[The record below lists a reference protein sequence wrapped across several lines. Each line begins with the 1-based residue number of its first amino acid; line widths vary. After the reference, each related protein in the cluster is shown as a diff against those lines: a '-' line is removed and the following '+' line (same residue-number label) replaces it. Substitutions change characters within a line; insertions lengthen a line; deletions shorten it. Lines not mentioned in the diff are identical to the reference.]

1 MFFMYACVIITEK
14 LKSKF
19 ADVNQLKFIKMAL
32 QKKIEGNDPKV
43 IAIPETDDR
52 LNQRQ
57 VAQLFGRT
65 EQTIITWKKQGKIPY
80 FQLGRFPIFS
90 KSQLTSIASK
100 NQHLI
105 NV

>member
-1 MFFMYACVIITEK
+1 
-14 LKSKF
+14 
-19 ADVNQLKFIKMAL
+19 MAL
-32 QKKIEGNDPKV
+32 QKKAQESQTSNV
-43 IAIPETDDR
+43 SIPETDDR
-52 LNQRQ
+52 LNQRE

-90 KSQLTSIASK
+90 KSQLTALASK

-105 NV
+105 NL